1 MFSLASKTSAKKLPQ
16 RFEVVSS
23 GRDFDTSGSTHSIP
37 TSIQAGD
44 VMVIYNNAR
53 NIVVG
58 GSSPTSVVAV
68 GFTELI
74 TGVLDIS
81 NVVARCITSYRVL
94 TDADAGRS
102 ITVMD
107 AREMVYHYA
116 VFRFPVPII
125 SVTGTQQHGNEY
137 WGGRSTLSQSF
148 DAGTSPTLF
157 IGCNRSQF
165 VNSSN
170 PDVANLFFTTQTG
183 NTNTL
188 TGDSQDPGISYYNGF
203 DTTVA
208 NTYSG
213 FVEARYGY
221 ANSLWDIVQSGRLD
235 LSIT

>member
-23 GRDFDTSGSTHSIP
+23 DRDGNSNDSHNIP
-37 TSIQAGD
+37 TAIQAGD
-44 VMVIYNNAR
+44 VMVIYNHVR
-53 NIVVG
+53 NTTVG
-58 GSSPTSVVAV
+58 GSYPTKVIPS

-74 TGVLDIS
+74 EGTLDIS

-94 TDADAGRS
+94 TDADSGRT

-107 AREMVYHYA
+107 GVENIYHYA

-137 WGGRSTLSQSF
+137 WGGRNAISQSF

-157 IGCNRSQF
+157 IGCNKYQWI
-165 VNSSN
+165 NSSN

-183 NTNTL
+183 NTNTF
-188 TGDSQDPGISYYNGF
+188 TGGSQDPGISYYNGF

-221 ANSLWDIVQSGRLD
+221 SNNLYDIPQSGRLD